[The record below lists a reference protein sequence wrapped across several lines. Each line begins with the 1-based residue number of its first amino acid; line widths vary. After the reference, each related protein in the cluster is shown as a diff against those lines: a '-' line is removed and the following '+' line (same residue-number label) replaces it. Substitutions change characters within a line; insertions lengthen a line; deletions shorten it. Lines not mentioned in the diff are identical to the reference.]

1 MRTIDD
7 PRNPETTYHVTCDTG
22 LYRLTIYPRLPQ
34 AIALTQESY
43 RLDLLPL
50 WLQDAIRF
58 MDVAGENVKVEG
70 IGVKIGGSYWIEP
83 D

>member
-1 MRTIDD
+1 MHTIDD
-7 PRNPETTYHVTCDTG
+7 PRNPETTYCVTCYTG

-34 AIALTQESY
+34 AIAQTQGSY

-58 MDVAGENVKVEG
+58 LDVAGENVKVKG
-70 IGVKIGGSYWIEP
+70 IGVKIGGAYWIEP